1 MSNIRQ
7 YLRNKKNNEKNKK
20 FEEEIAKHKLKK
32 NIMIAICVVIVII
45 IAIVVKIYLD
55 NRTFE
60 EYEVSKT
67 LKFDNI
73 NNSKYYKFGKCL
85 LVYSDDGISY
95 IEDDVTI
102 WNQAFE
108 MKNPILDICGDF
120 VAVSEISSNTVYIYD
135 VDGMQGKIETAYP
148 VIDLEVSEQGVV
160 AAITQDSETN
170 RIEVIDK
177 EGNSIATGQTY
188 LTGEGCP
195 IDISISNDGTKLAA
209 SYIYLDGA
217 EAKSK
222 VVFYNYSEVGK
233 NEVGR
238 IVGGFNHYENTI
250 VTKVE
255 FIDNETVV
263 AFGDNI
269 FTLYS
274 IKQKPSMVEEVKIDK
289 KIKSIFYDKE
299 NFGMVLS
306 TDDYEEPYL
315 IKVYNSKG
323 KEKLSKKI
331 NFQYTSIEL
340 REDLIVLNNSTN
352 LQLLS
357 LSGLERYSG
366 KIEEGLSQVITTDKD
381 NKYYIIN
388 SEKKIMKVIL
398 K

>member
-7 YLRNKKNNEKNKK
+7 YLRNKHNAEKNEK
-20 FEEEIAKHKLKK
+20 FEEEIAKHKRKRR
-32 NIMIAICVVIVII
+32 MIISILVVIVII

-55 NRTFE
+55 NRTFD

-85 LVYSDDGISY
+85 LAYSDDGISY

-108 MKNPILDICGDF
+108 MKSPILDICGNF
-120 VAVSEISSNTVYIYD
+120 VAVSEINSNIVYIYD
-135 VDGMQGKIETAYP
+135 EEGLQGKIETVYP
-148 VIDLEVSEQGVV
+148 IIDLEVSEQGVV

-195 IDISISNDGTKLAA
+195 IDVSISNDGTKLAA
-209 SYIYLDGA
+209 TYIYLDGA
-217 EAKSK
+217 DAKSK

-250 VTKVE
+250 ITKVE
-255 FIDNETVV
+255 FLDNETVV

-274 IKQKPSMVEEVKIDK
+274 IKQKPSMIEEVKIDK
-289 KIKSIFYDKE
+289 KIKSIFYSQN
-299 NFGMVLS
+299 NFGMVLA

-315 IKVYNSKG
+315 VKVYDNKG

-331 NFQYTSIEL
+331 NFQYTGIEL
-340 REDLIVLNNSTN
+340 SENLIVLYNNTDI
-352 LQLLS
+352 QLLS

-366 KIEEGLSQVITTDKD
+366 EIKEGVSQVITTDKD

-388 SEKKIMKVIL
+388 SEKKIMKVLL